1 MRPVEKRHSHTRPS
15 LRRLGAKFSF
25 ESLFGRKTLPAGDT
39 AAALPGLIPDKPPGN
54 INKSSRNQKRKKMN
68 TNYGAEIMMRGNEMT
83 FKTANADQ
91 LTTKRSLVM
100 KKKKIDRMRIPRA
113 GALWRLLVA
122 FPAALMLALAQVA
135 PAWATIDNT
144 VTVTGSSPSGTNDVT
159 DNATENVDVVDA
171 APALTVTK
179 VADTAGPVAAGTT
192 ITYTFTATNSGN
204 QTLTAV
210 SMADPHDAG
219 AANSLSTI
227 SFVAS
232 PLTDVAPLLDS
243 TDGGGDDVWDTL
255 APGDTI
261 TWQATYVV
269 AVADISTQVG
279 GDGTIDNTATGSA
292 LDPLSAAVN
301 DSSLAVS
308 IPVDA
313 ANASLLMAKV
323 ADDTTDV
330 ILGQLITY
338 TYTITNNGNVPITA
352 ISLGDVHNGSGPAP
366 APDADAAT
374 LTDNGTP
381 GDSTNPSGGDGQWD
395 TLAPGDVLTVTA
407 TYTVTQ
413 SDIDNLQ

>member
-1 MRPVEKRHSHTRPS
+1 MI
-15 LRRLGAKFSF
+15 
-25 ESLFGRKTLPAGDT
+25 GRKFRDAVPLSG
-39 AAALPGLIPDKPPGN
+39 
-54 INKSSRNQKRKKMN
+54 SSV
-68 TNYGAEIMMRGNEMT
+68 
-83 FKTANADQ
+83 
-91 LTTKRSLVM
+91 RSLIAV
-100 KKKKIDRMRIPRA
+100 P
-113 GALWRLLVA
+113 
-122 FPAALMLALAQVA
+122 LAMMIGVWQVA

-159 DNATENVDVVDA
+159 DNATENVDVEDA

-192 ITYTFTATNSGN
+192 ITYTYTAENSGN
-204 QTLTAV
+204 QTLTQV

-219 AANSLSTI
+219 ASGSLSTI
-227 SFVAS
+227 AFVAS
-232 PLTDVAPLLDS
+232 PLTDAGAFTGDS
-243 TDGGGDDVWDTL
+243 TDAGGDNIWDTL

-261 TWQATYVV
+261 TWQATYTVTT
-269 AVADISTQVG
+269 ADISTQVG

-301 DSSLAVS
+301 DNSLTVS

-313 ANASLLMAKV
+313 VNASLLMAKA

-330 ILGQLITY
+330 VLNQVITY

-352 ISLGDVHNGSGPAP
+352 ISLADVHNGSGTAP

-374 LTDNGTP
+374 LTDNGTL
-381 GDSTNPSGGDGQWD
+381 GDSTNGTTGDSQWD

>member
-1 MRPVEKRHSHTRPS
+1 MGDQMKN
-15 LRRLGAKFSF
+15 
-25 ESLFGRKTLPAGDT
+25 KTL
-39 AAALPGLIPDKPPGN
+39 
-54 INKSSRNQKRKKMN
+54 KS
-68 TNYGAEIMMRGNEMT
+68 TYDE
-83 FKTANADQ
+83 
-91 LTTKRSLVM
+91 TKRSLVM
-100 KKKKIDRMRIPRA
+100 RKQRNRWKMPDFSGLSWRVMRA
-113 GALWRLLVA
+113 ALL
-122 FPAALMLALAQVA
+122 ALMLAVGQVL

-159 DNATENVDVVDA
+159 DNDTENVDVENA

-192 ITYTFTATNSGN
+192 ITYTYTATNSGN

-227 SFVAS
+227 AFVAS
-232 PLTDVAPLLDS
+232 PLTDNAPLGDS

-261 TWQATYVV
+261 TWEATYLVD
-269 AVADISTQVG
+269 VADISSQVG

-292 LDPLSAAVN
+292 LDPLLAGVN

-308 IPVDA
+308 IPVEA
-313 ANASLLMAKV
+313 VNASLLMAKV
-323 ADDTTDV
+323 ADGV
-330 ILGQLITY
+330 SQAGNVPLGHVITY

-352 ISLGDVHNGSGPAP
+352 ISLADVHNGSGPAP

-374 LTDNGTP
+374 LTDNLP
-381 GDSTNPSGGDGQWD
+381 LGDSTNPTGGDGQYD

-413 SDIDNLQ
+413 SDIDTLQ

>member
-1 MRPVEKRHSHTRPS
+1 MERLILG
-15 LRRLGAKFSF
+15 LRRALRTESDSF
-25 ESLFGRKTLPAGDT
+25 IGSLVSIFLSHPFCSVEPTHT
-39 AAALPGLIPDKPPGN
+39 I
-54 INKSSRNQKRKKMN
+54 RKKISDSA
-68 TNYGAEIMMRGNEMT
+68 TLRWRFLRFVTLA
-83 FKTANADQ
+83 
-91 LTTKRSLVM
+91 LTV
-100 KKKKIDRMRIPRA
+100 
-113 GALWRLLVA
+113 
-122 FPAALMLALAQVA
+122 ALAQVA

-171 APALTVTK
+171 LPALTVTK

-192 ITYTFTATNSGN
+192 ITYTYTATNSGN

-210 SMADPHDAG
+210 SMADPHDAS

-227 SFVAS
+227 AFVAS

-301 DSSLAVS
+301 GTSPAVS

-313 ANASLLMAKV
+313 VSASLLMAKA

-338 TYTITNNGNVPITA
+338 TYTITNDGNVPITA
-352 ISLGDVHNGSGPAP
+352 ISLSDVHNGSGPGP